1 MPIEPVPVRIGPR
14 SVGLDSVGIARAI
27 GAVDPKAIRTAAGE
41 TGQSN
46 GIARHVGPV
55 SHNEPLDVGPMP
67 VNAERVDEIRRAI
80 ESGRYPLVPARV
92 ADAMIAAGLLLRS
105 AK

>member
-1 MPIEPVPVRIGPR
+1 MPIEPVPARI
-14 SVGLDSVGIARAI
+14 GIARAV
-27 GAVDPKAIRTAAGE
+27 GAIDPKAIRAAVDD
-41 TGQSN
+41 TGRSN
-46 GIARHVGPV
+46 GIARHIGPV

-67 VNAERVDEIRRAI
+67 VDAERVGEIRRAI

-92 ADAMIAAGLLLRS
+92 ADAMIAAGLLLRR

>member
-1 MPIEPVPVRIGPR
+1 MPIEPVPVR
-14 SVGLDSVGIARAI
+14 VGIARAV
-27 GAVDPKAIRTAAGE
+27 GAVDPKAIRAAGSD
-41 TGQSN
+41 TGRSN

-55 SHNEPLDVGPMP
+55 SHSELLDVGPMP
-67 VNAERVDEIRRAI
+67 VDAERVGEIRRAI

>member
-1 MPIEPVPVRIGPR
+1 MPIEPVSVRI
-14 SVGLDSVGIARAI
+14 GIARAI
-27 GAVDPKAIRTAAGE
+27 GAVDPKAIRAAAGE
-41 TGQSN
+41 TRQPN

-55 SHNEPLDVGPMP
+55 QHSEPLDVGPMP
-67 VNAERVDEIRRAI
+67 VDAERVGEIRRAI

-92 ADAMIAAGLLLRS
+92 ADAMIAAGMLLRS